1 MKRYSGAAAEKI
13 TTREQLPVGGYEVK
27 IINAKE
33 EVFDWGTKL
42 VIAFD
47 IAEGEQKGFY
57 QKDFDNQQGE
67 DKKWRGVYRIYE
79 PKDDGSKEDAWTK
92 RKFNNFIYCLEDGN
106 PGYHLDWAPLEK
118 GDFSQFKGK
127 ILGLLF
133 RSEEWGM
140 TINGEY
146 RTGWST
152 KPFSVIPIGDI
163 RDGNYKTP
171 KDKPLKEKAA
181 STNNFTPLDDD
192 DDGDVPF

>member
-13 TTREQLPVGGYEVK
+13 ATREQLPVGGYEVK

-79 PKDDGSKEDAWTK
+79 PKDDGSQEDAWTK

-152 KPFSVIPIGDI
+152 RPFSVIPIGDI

-171 KDKPLKEKAA
+171 NDKPLKEKPV

>member
-67 DKKWRGVYRIYE
+67 DKKWHGVYRIYE
-79 PKDDGSKEDAWTK
+79 AEIQQFYLLPRGWKPRLPSRLGSI
-92 RKFNNFIYCLEDGN
+92 RKGRFQ
-106 PGYHLDWAPLEK
+106 P
-118 GDFSQFKGK
+118 
-127 ILGLLF
+127 
-133 RSEEWGM
+133 
-140 TINGEY
+140 
-146 RTGWST
+146 
-152 KPFSVIPIGDI
+152 V
-163 RDGNYKTP
+163 
-171 KDKPLKEKAA
+171 
-181 STNNFTPLDDD
+181 
-192 DDGDVPF
+192 